1 LSHYSKVIELD
12 HIKIAAEIHGDANK
26 PQLLCLHGWQ
36 DNLNSFHRLLPFLT
50 NYYCVVLI
58 DWPGHGASQH
68 RSSDSHY
75 HFIDQVD
82 DLVGVLELEW
92 LNPVAVI
99 GHSMGAAVLSLV
111 CASFPELVRKAIF
124 IDMLGP
130 LSIDES
136 ETHLQMRKSVLRYK
150 NLDRF
155 QSKVFQSIDAAVRR
169 RQQAAPMPYDDVL
182 PIVER
187 NLQRVENGFSWRT
200 DPRLKIPSK
209 FRMTE
214 SQVQVLLKQIASPVL
229 LIASS
234 ESLNG
239 LRMNMHARLKAI
251 DDFQLEVIDGGHHIH
266 IEQPEKVSN
275 LINHFLLSD

>member
-1 LSHYSKVIELD
+1 VIKLN
-12 HIKIAAEIHGDANK
+12 HIDIAAEIFGDSTK

-36 DNLNSFHRLLPFLT
+36 DNLNSFHRLLPFLAD
-50 NYYCVVLI
+50 YCVVLI
-58 DWPGHGASQH
+58 DWPGHGKSQH
-68 RSSDSHY
+68 RSKDSHY

-82 DLVGVLELEW
+82 DLVGVLQLEW

-111 CASFPELVRKAIF
+111 CASFPELVGKAIF

-136 ETHLQMRKSVLRYK
+136 ETHLQMRKSVLRYQ

-155 QSKVFQSIDAAVRR
+155 QSNVFNSIDSAVKR

-187 NLQRVENGFSWRT
+187 NLKRVDGGFTWRT

-214 SQVQVLLKQIASPVL
+214 SQVQTLLKQISMPVL
-229 LIASS
+229 LIASN
-234 ESLNG
+234 ESLDA
-239 LRMNMHARLKAI
+239 LRMNMHARLQSI
-251 DDFQLEVIDGGHHIH
+251 DDFQLEVVTGGHHIH
-266 IEQPEKVSN
+266 IEQPEQVSK
-275 LINHFLLSD
+275 LIGEFVG